1 MEKELLV
8 DEIRKQ
14 WGLPGLSM
22 AIVKDGK
29 IVFTKG
35 YGVRDEKKQ
44 LPMTEDTVLPI
55 GSTTKSFTS
64 LLLSMLVEEGKLDWD
79 TPVKQYIPWLK
90 LSDPEVTEKVTAR
103 DLLCHRTGLPKHDVH
118 GVFCTKE
125 NRKEMVEDLQYLPM
139 SAPFRSKLQ
148 YSNQMVMLA
157 GYLAE
162 VLTGESWEDLVKER
176 ILKPLG
182 MEHTCMTIPE
192 MERYENRSKGYLFN
206 GTENLELPYLS
217 LKGIGPAGAINSTAE
232 DMATYLLM
240 QLGHGK
246 KLVSQDSLE
255 EMHKVQMHG
264 TPYFWTMDEIT
275 EANYGLGWF
284 VDLYRG
290 HKMVSHGGNTL
301 GFSSLMTLMPEQDFG
316 MILLSNG
323 NSNFMIYALT
333 YAILDRLLGA
343 EEQDWMAKMQGLI
356 GGVFAQMQQAMEE
369 RAKNR
374 ILDTTPKYE
383 PAAYCGVYTAP
394 GFGEFTVRESG
405 GKLVGDLNGY
415 DAILTHYQKEEFDGL
430 LTLMG
435 VNFPMTF
442 ESDKNRRVN
451 GFSAVLEPTVAP
463 IFFQKIA

>member
-1 MEKELLV
+1 MFVGIADTFVVCFFSEADDYV
-8 DEIRKQ
+8 I
-14 WGLPGLSM
+14 LSVL
-22 AIVKDGK
+22 AWSGI
-29 IVFTKG
+29 IVFE
-35 YGVRDEKKQ
+35 R
-44 LPMTEDTVLPI
+44 L
-55 GSTTKSFTS
+55 
-64 LLLSMLVEEGKLDWD
+64 
-79 TPVKQYIPWLK
+79 
-90 LSDPEVTEKVTAR
+90 
-103 DLLCHRTGLPKHDVH
+103 
-118 GVFCTKE
+118 
-125 NRKEMVEDLQYLPM
+125 
-139 SAPFRSKLQ
+139 
-148 YSNQMVMLA
+148 
-157 GYLAE
+157 
-162 VLTGESWEDLVKER
+162 VLT
-176 ILKPLG
+176 
-182 MEHTCMTIPE
+182 
-192 MERYENRSKGYLFN
+192 FF
-206 GTENLELPYLS
+206 
-217 LKGIGPAGAINSTAE
+217 GA
-232 DMATYLLM
+232 
-240 QLGHGK
+240 
-246 KLVSQDSLE
+246 DS
-255 EMHKVQMHG
+255 
-264 TPYFWTMDEIT
+264 
-275 EANYGLGWF
+275 
-284 VDLYRG
+284 
-290 HKMVSHGGNTL
+290 SL

-374 ILDTTPKYE
+374 ILDTTSKYE

-442 ESDKNRRVN
+442 ESDKNGRVN

>member
-1 MEKELLV
+1 MFVGIADTFVVCFFSEADDYV
-8 DEIRKQ
+8 I
-14 WGLPGLSM
+14 LSVL
-22 AIVKDGK
+22 AWIGI
-29 IVFTKG
+29 IVFE
-35 YGVRDEKKQ
+35 R
-44 LPMTEDTVLPI
+44 P
-55 GSTTKSFTS
+55 
-64 LLLSMLVEEGKLDWD
+64 
-79 TPVKQYIPWLK
+79 
-90 LSDPEVTEKVTAR
+90 
-103 DLLCHRTGLPKHDVH
+103 
-118 GVFCTKE
+118 
-125 NRKEMVEDLQYLPM
+125 
-139 SAPFRSKLQ
+139 
-148 YSNQMVMLA
+148 
-157 GYLAE
+157 
-162 VLTGESWEDLVKER
+162 VLT
-176 ILKPLG
+176 
-182 MEHTCMTIPE
+182 
-192 MERYENRSKGYLFN
+192 FF
-206 GTENLELPYLS
+206 
-217 LKGIGPAGAINSTAE
+217 GA
-232 DMATYLLM
+232 
-240 QLGHGK
+240 
-246 KLVSQDSLE
+246 DS
-255 EMHKVQMHG
+255 
-264 TPYFWTMDEIT
+264 
-275 EANYGLGWF
+275 
-284 VDLYRG
+284 
-290 HKMVSHGGNTL
+290 SL

-415 DAILTHYQKEEFDGL
+415 DTILTHYQKEEFDGL

-442 ESDKNRRVN
+442 ESDKNEREN